1 MEIFRRQP
9 PPDRRRPCALTI
21 GNFDGMHV
29 GHRAVIAMLRK
40 NAHARGLPVCV
51 LTFEPHPREYFAS
64 LAIAA
69 GRPDATAPT
78 RISTLR
84 DKIDALADCGVDRVC
99 IARFDRSLASLSP
112 QRFVEEILVG
122 GLQTR
127 YLLIGDDFRF
137 GARRAG
143 DYALLQQLAQ
153 PSGFELERLA
163 TIERE
168 GERVSSSAVR
178 AALAAADFPLD
189 AALLGRPYSICG
201 RVLHG
206 RKLGRTL
213 GFPTMNVR
221 IPFARPAVHGVFV
234 VRAHGLREAPVPG
247 VASLGTRPAVER
259 NGQLLLE
266 THLFDF
272 DEPAYGRLVRV
283 EFVAKLRDERSF
295 DSLDALRA
303 QIALDAHDAR
313 EMFAREAHDAREMFA
328 REAQDAGEHL
338 ARPAVPPD
346 FAD

>member
-1 MEIFRRQP
+1 MDIFRRQP
-9 PPDRRRPCALTI
+9 PPERRRPCALTI

-29 GHRAVIAMLRK
+29 GHQAVIAMLREK
-40 NAHARGLPVCV
+40 ARARRLPVCV

-64 LAIAA
+64 RAIAA
-69 GRPDATAPT
+69 GHPDASAPT

-84 DKIDALADCGVDRVC
+84 DKIAALADCGVDRVC
-99 IARFDRSLASLSP
+99 VARFDASLASLP
-112 QRFVEEILVG
+112 AERFVDEILVRS
-122 GLQTR
+122 LQTR

-143 DYALLQQLAQ
+143 DYALLHRLAQ
-153 PSGFELERLA
+153 PSGFELERLE
-163 TIERE
+163 TIERD

-178 AALAAADFPLD
+178 AALAASDFSLA

-206 RKLGRTL
+206 RKLGRSL
-213 GFPTMNVR
+213 GFPTLNVR

-234 VRAHGLREAPVPG
+234 VRAHGLCEVPVSG

-259 NGQLLLE
+259 DGQLLLE

-272 DEPAYGRLVRV
+272 DEPAYGRLVRI
-283 EFVAKLRDERSF
+283 EFVAKLRDERAF

-303 QIALDAHDAR
+303 QIALDARQAR
-313 EMFAREAHDAREMFA
+313 AHFARA
-328 REAQDAGEHL
+328 
-338 ARPAVPPD
+338 D
-346 FAD
+346 FAS

>member
-9 PPDRRRPCALTI
+9 PPHRRRPCALTI

-29 GHRAVIAMLRK
+29 GHQAVIATLREK
-40 NAHARGLPVCV
+40 ARARGLPVCV

-64 LAIAA
+64 RAIAA
-69 GRPDATAPT
+69 GHPDATAPT

-84 DKIDALADCGVDRVC
+84 DKVAALAACGVDRVC
-99 IARFDRSLASLSP
+99 IARFDASLASLSP
-112 QRFVEEILVG
+112 QQFVEQILVG
-122 GLQTR
+122 GVQTR

-143 DYALLQQLAQ
+143 DYALLQQLAR
-153 PSGFELERLA
+153 PTGFELERLT

-168 GERVSSSAVR
+168 GERVSSSSVR
-178 AALAAADFPLD
+178 AALAAADFPL
-189 AALLGRPYSICG
+189 ATALLGRPYSICG

-206 RKLGRTL
+206 KKLGRTL

-221 IPFARPAVHGVFV
+221 IPFARPALHGVFV
-234 VRAHGLREAPVPG
+234 VRAHGLREAAVQG

-259 NGQLLLE
+259 DGQLLLE

-303 QIALDAHDAR
+303 QIALDARHAR
-313 EMFAREAHDAREMFA
+313 EMFAREASLHTP
-328 REAQDAGEHL
+328 L
-338 ARPAVPPD
+338 PPPD
-346 FAD
+346 SAD

>member
-9 PPDRRRPCALTI
+9 PPERRRPCALTI

-29 GHRAVIAMLRK
+29 GHQAVIAMLREK
-40 NAHARGLPVCV
+40 ARERRLPVCV

-64 LAIAA
+64 LAVAA
-69 GRPDATAPT
+69 GRPDASAPT

-84 DKIDALADCGVDRVC
+84 DRIAALADCGVDRVW
-99 IARFDRSLASLSP
+99 IARFDASLASLAP
-112 QRFVEEILVG
+112 QRFVDEILVRR
-122 GLQTR
+122 LQTR

-143 DYALLQQLAQ
+143 DYALLHRLAQ
-153 PSGFELERLA
+153 PSGFELERLE
-163 TIERE
+163 TIERD
-168 GERVSSSAVR
+168 GARVSSSAVR
-178 AALAAADFPLD
+178 AALAAGDFALA

-206 RKLGRTL
+206 RKLGRSL
-213 GFPTMNVR
+213 GFPTLNVR

-234 VRAHGLREAPVPG
+234 VLAHGLRDAPIRG

-259 NGQLLLE
+259 DGRLLLE

-272 DEPAYGRLVRV
+272 DEPAYGRLVRI

-303 QIALDAHDAR
+303 QIACDAR
-313 EMFAREAHDAREMFA
+313 QARAHFARSDCAS
-328 REAQDAGEHL
+328 
-338 ARPAVPPD
+338 
-346 FAD
+346 

>member
-9 PPDRRRPCALTI
+9 PPERRSACALTI

-29 GHRAVIAMLRK
+29 GHRAVIATLRE
-40 NAHARGLPVCV
+40 NARARGLTVCV
-51 LTFEPHPREYFAS
+51 LTFEPHPREYFA
-64 LAIAA
+64 ARAVAA
-69 GRPDATAPT
+69 GRPDASAPR

-84 DKIDALADCGVDRVC
+84 DKVDALADCGVERVC
-99 IARFDRSLASLSP
+99 VARFDASLASLP
-112 QRFVEEILVG
+112 PERFVEQILVR

-143 DYALLQQLAQ
+143 DYALLQRLAA
-153 PSGFELERLA
+153 PSGFELERLG
-163 TIERE
+163 TVEHE
-168 GERVSSSAVR
+168 GARVSSSAVR
-178 AALAAADFPLD
+178 AALAASDFSLA

-221 IPFARPAVHGVFV
+221 IPFDRPAVHGVFV
-234 VRAHGLREAPVPG
+234 VRAHGLRETPIEG

-259 NGQLLLE
+259 DGQLLLE

-283 EFVAKLRDERSF
+283 EFVAKLREELAF

-303 QIALDAHDAR
+303 QIARDAQQAR
-313 EMFAREAHDAREMFA
+313 AHFAHS
-328 REAQDAGEHL
+328 
-338 ARPAVPPD
+338 PPPPD
-346 FAD
+346 SDD

>member
-29 GHRAVIAMLRK
+29 GHRAVIAMLRE

-178 AALAAADFPLD
+178 AALAAADFPLA

-213 GFPTMNVR
+213 GFPTANMQLPPEISLKAGIYAVR
-221 IPFARPAVHGVFV
+221 FRAADGVI
-234 VRAHGLREAPVPG
+234 RDA
-247 VASLGTRPAVER
+247 VASYGRRPTVTD
-259 NGQLLLE
+259 NGAPLLE
-266 THLFDF
+266 TFVFDF
-272 DEPAYGRLVRV
+272 SGDLYGQICSVSFFGYLRPELKFDGLDPLV
-283 EFVAKLRDERSF
+283 
-295 DSLDALRA
+295 A
-303 QIALDAHDAR
+303 QIRKDEDEARALL
-313 EMFAREAHDAREMFA
+313 
-328 REAQDAGEHL
+328 AGVQPL
-338 ARPAVPPD
+338 GDLDRIIAFD
-346 FAD
+346 

>member
-29 GHRAVIAMLRK
+29 GHRAVIATLGEK
-40 NAHARGLPVCV
+40 AQARGLSVCV

-64 LAIAA
+64 LALAA

-99 IARFDRSLASLSP
+99 IARFDQSLASLSP
-112 QRFVEEILVG
+112 QHFVEEILVG
-122 GLQTR
+122 ALQTR

-143 DYALLQQLAQ
+143 DYALLQQLAR

-163 TIERE
+163 TIERA

-178 AALAAADFPLD
+178 AALAAADFPLA

-234 VRAHGLREAPVPG
+234 VRAHGLREAPVHG

-303 QIALDAHDAR
+303 QIARD
-313 EMFAREAHDAREMFA
+313 AHDAREMFA
-328 REAQDAGEHL
+328 REAQDARAHF

>member
-9 PPDRRRPCALTI
+9 PPERRSPCALTI

-29 GHRAVIAMLRK
+29 GHQAVIATLRE
-40 NAHARGLPVCV
+40 NARARGLPVCV
-51 LTFEPHPREYFAS
+51 LTFEPHPREYFA
-64 LAIAA
+64 ARAVAA
-69 GRPDATAPT
+69 GRPDASAPT

-84 DKIDALADCGVDRVC
+84 DKVDALSDCGVDRVC
-99 IARFDRSLASLSP
+99 VARFDESLASLP
-112 QRFVEEILVG
+112 PERFVEQILVR

-143 DYALLQQLAQ
+143 DYALLQRLAR
-153 PSGFELERLA
+153 PSGFALERLE
-163 TIERE
+163 TIERA
-168 GERVSSSAVR
+168 GARVSSSAVR
-178 AALAAADFPLD
+178 AALAASDFPLA

-234 VRAHGLREAPVPG
+234 VRAHGLREAPVAG
-247 VASLGTRPAVER
+247 VASLGTRPAIER
-259 NGQLLLE
+259 DGQLLLE

-283 EFVAKLRDERSF
+283 EFVAKLREELAF

-303 QIALDAHDAR
+303 QIARDAHDAR
-313 EMFAREAHDAREMFA
+313 AHFARP
-328 REAQDAGEHL
+328 L
-338 ARPAVPPD
+338 PPPD
-346 FAD
+346 SAD

>member
-29 GHRAVIAMLRK
+29 GHRAVIATLREK
-40 NAHARGLPVCV
+40 ARERGLPICV

-69 GRPDATAPT
+69 GHPDATAPT

-84 DKIDALADCGVDRVC
+84 DKVAALADCGVDRVC
-99 IARFDRSLASLSP
+99 IARFDASLASLSP
-112 QRFVEEILVG
+112 QQFVEKILVG
-122 GLQTR
+122 SLQTR

-143 DYALLQQLAQ
+143 DYALLQRLAQ
-153 PSGFELERLA
+153 PSGFELERLT

-168 GERVSSSAVR
+168 GERVSSSSVR
-178 AALAAADFPLD
+178 AALAAGDFPLA

-206 RKLGRTL
+206 KKLGRTL

-234 VRAHGLREAPVPG
+234 VRAHGLREAPVQG
-247 VASLGTRPAVER
+247 VASLGTRPAVES

-272 DEPAYGRLVRV
+272 DEPTYGRLVRV

-295 DSLDALRA
+295 DSLDALRE

-313 EMFAREAHDAREMFA
+313 EKFA
-328 REAQDAGEHL
+328 REAQDARAHF
-338 ARPAVPPD
+338 ARTDEARAASPQAPLSPPD
-346 FAD
+346 SAD